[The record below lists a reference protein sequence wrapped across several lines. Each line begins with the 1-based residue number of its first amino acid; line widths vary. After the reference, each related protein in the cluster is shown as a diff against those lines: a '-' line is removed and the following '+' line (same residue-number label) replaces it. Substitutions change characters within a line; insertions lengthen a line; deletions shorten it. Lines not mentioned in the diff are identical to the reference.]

1 MERTIIGFHTDE
13 HGDWVAELSCVHN
26 QHIRHQPPFRLR
38 PWVLTESG
46 RAEHLGTAIDCPLC
60 DRAELPEG
68 LTPVRRLGPFD
79 RDGLPA
85 GLRRVH
91 RLGTGTWGLLA
102 IRKGEIALALPDN
115 GPEMTLSAGQVQAI
129 PPEVPHRL
137 NPRGPVELTIDLLAR
152 SRDPMPGPGAVPDRK

>member
-1 MERTIIGFHTDE
+1 MNRTIIGFHTDDQN
-13 HGDWVAELSCVHN
+13 DWVAELSCAHN
-26 QHIRHQPPFRLR
+26 QHVRHQPPFRPR

-79 RDGLPA
+79 QDSLPA
-85 GLRRVH
+85 GLRSVH
-91 RLGTGTWGLLA
+91 RLRPGTWGLLA
-102 IRKGEIALALPDN
+102 VRRGQIDFVLPAD
-115 GPEMTLSAGQVQAI
+115 GPQMTLSAGQVEAI

-137 NPRGPVELTIDLLAR
+137 IPRGPVELTVDLLVSDANR
-152 SRDPMPGPGAVPDRK
+152 VQGSGAE